1 MEAMQQRVPRQGIR
15 WAMDNAKAV
24 DQSCRDHLETQGRGG
39 TPPPLSSMTRQI
51 YAKDGEPDGS
61 GIVDHLTL
69 EFRKRGDKFYATLG
83 IPNGKP
89 AMIAKVQDRGTTVR
103 VTEKMRGF
111 LSARYGI
118 HLRQE
123 TTHINIPGRH
133 FWERSLRRGRS
144 KAMRELKRFFRE
156 VTR

>member
-1 MEAMQQRVPRQGIR
+1 MQRRVPQRGIL
-15 WAMDNAKAV
+15 WAINNAKAV
-24 DQSCRDHLETQGRGG
+24 DQSCRDNLETQGRGG
-39 TPPPLSSMTRQI
+39 SPPPLSSMTRRI
-51 YAKDGEPDGS
+51 YDKDGEPDGS
-61 GIVDHLTL
+61 GIVNHLTL
-69 EFRKRGDKFYATLG
+69 EFLRRGQKFYATLG
-83 IPNGKP
+83 IPEGKP
-89 AMIAKVQDRGTTVR
+89 SMIAKVQDRGTTVR

-144 KAMRELKRFFRE
+144 KAMRELKQFWRE